1 MFPAIFKTPYQEEM
15 TYTRNVR
22 NRRRVNEGSLGV
34 EIWCYL
40 DFQNIF
46 SQLNEWRIEK
56 ATTALQ
62 ILQLD
67 SSSEPRIS
75 FNDIETQFDY

>member
-46 SQLNEWRIEK
+46 SQINEWRIEK
-56 ATTALQ
+56 ALQ